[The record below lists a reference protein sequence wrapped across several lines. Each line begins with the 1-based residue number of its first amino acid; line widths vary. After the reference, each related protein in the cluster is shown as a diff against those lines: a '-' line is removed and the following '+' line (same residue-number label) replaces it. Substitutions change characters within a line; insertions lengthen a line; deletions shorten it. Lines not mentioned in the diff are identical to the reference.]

1 MPNWVENA
9 ITIDSKYRDYIVN
22 SKGEVDFGIIFPMPE
37 SLQVE
42 AGGSNDTDIYVY
54 LSERMTKTLED
65 VRKDPLSKL
74 IHNQFSNDWL
84 KEISERI
91 TDSEKDPEEIE
102 KAYQRG
108 SVLINNYKEYGAIN
122 WYNWCVANWGTKWN
136 ASDTEIWDDTIS
148 FNTAWSSPTGWLSK
162 LAALKIPFTLEWE
175 EEQGYYGEYTSNGDG
190 NLYET
195 ESGFRDPWG
204 DEDDEEDEEE

>member
-1 MPNWVENA
+1 MPNWVENT
-9 ITIDSKYRDYIVN
+9 ITIDSKYHNFIVN
-22 SKGEVDFGIIFPMPE
+22 KDGKVDFGIIHPMPE

-65 VRKDPLSKL
+65 VRKDSLSKL

-84 KEISERI
+84 KEISERVTNI
-91 TDSEKDPEEIE
+91 SGDEIE
-102 KAYQRG
+102 TSYQRG
-108 SVLINNYKEYGAIN
+108 SVLINNYKEYGSIN
-122 WYNWCVANWGTKWN
+122 WYEWCTSNWGTKWN
-136 ASDTEIWDDTIS
+136 ASDTEICDDTIS
-148 FNTAWSSPTGWLSK
+148 FNTAWSPPTGWLSK

-175 EEQGYYGEYTSNGDG
+175 EEQGYYGEYNSNGDG